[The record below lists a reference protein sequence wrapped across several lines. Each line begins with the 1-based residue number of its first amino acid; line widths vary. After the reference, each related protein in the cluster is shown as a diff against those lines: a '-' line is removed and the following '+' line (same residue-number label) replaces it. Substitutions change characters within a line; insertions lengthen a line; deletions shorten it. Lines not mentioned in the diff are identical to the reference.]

1 MNVSAHPAV
10 AASAAWATHGW
21 HLAGGAAFL
30 LVGLGVAA
38 IADARQRTAERR
50 PPQRPAGRVGVVTTS
65 HAVAGAAVAAVAT
78 VGAAAVHLTV
88 TPEHFEESA
97 LYGAFFLVL
106 ALVQLA
112 WAGVT
117 ALRPTRTLLVAGA
130 AANVAVVVLWLATR
144 LVAIP
149 IGPATGTRETFGAL
163 DLLAS
168 GFEVAAI
175 VGALVALAGSIALP
189 RRHLRRVATSPA
201 WLVAVAAVTAVVAST
216 ATAAPPS

>member
-1 MNVSAHPAV
+1 MSAHPAV
-10 AASAAWATHGW
+10 AASATWATHGW

-30 LVGLGVAA
+30 VVGLGVAA
-38 IADARQRTAERR
+38 IADARQRTRERR
-50 PPQRPAGRVGVVTTS
+50 PAQRPAGRVGVVTT
-65 HAVAGAAVAAVAT
+65 ARVAGAAVAAVAA
-78 VGAAAVHLTV
+78 VGAAAVHLAV
-88 TPEHFEESA
+88 TPQHFEESA

-112 WAGVT
+112 WAGIT

-149 IGPATGTRETFGAL
+149 IGPASGTRETFGAL

-175 VGALVALAGSIALP
+175 VGAAVALTGTIALP

-201 WLVAVAAVTAVVAST
+201 WLVALAAVTAVVAST
-216 ATAAPPS
+216 ATAARPS